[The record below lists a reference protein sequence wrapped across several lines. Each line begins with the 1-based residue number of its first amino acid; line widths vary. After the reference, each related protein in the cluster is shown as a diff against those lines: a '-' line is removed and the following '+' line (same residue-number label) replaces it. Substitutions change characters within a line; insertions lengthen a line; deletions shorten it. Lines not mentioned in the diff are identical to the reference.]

1 MRPVATGCIYFLL
14 IHPGWVCLNLTR
26 SPGLNG
32 EVRCIK
38 KPIPKSTGIEQG
50 DKSLSDIKLIITQ
63 NKGFGPVLNYYHEKN
78 IYLLQKRVGL

>member
-1 MRPVATGCIYFLL
+1 MPAAPCSVHFFP
-14 IHPGWVCLNLTR
+14 IHPRWACLNLTR

-50 DKSLSDIKLIITQ
+50 DKSLSDKKLIITQ